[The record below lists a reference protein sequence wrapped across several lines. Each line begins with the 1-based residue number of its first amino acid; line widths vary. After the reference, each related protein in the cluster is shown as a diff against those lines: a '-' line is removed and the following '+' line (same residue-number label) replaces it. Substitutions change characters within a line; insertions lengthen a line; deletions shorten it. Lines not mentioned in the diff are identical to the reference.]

1 MADLQAIGLRSEVV
15 RPGRARRPGRDAHRP
30 HEAPPLAILTDAAT
44 DRDTTPSKGHHGNP
58 CADERRAS
66 DVRCYDLRL
75 ADEQRDVTFV
85 SRGTVSLSPELPL
98 MALEA
103 VIDQALKLSVEE
115 RTELIE
121 RLLVSLDEAE
131 LADPGRE
138 AAWTEVLVRR
148 LQEIREGRA
157 ETIDAAEALAQA
169 RAAARRR

>member
-1 MADLQAIGLRSEVV
+1 MAIDVV
-15 RPGRARRPGRDAHRP
+15 I
-30 HEAPPLAILTDAAT
+30 E
-44 DRDTTPSKGHHGNP
+44 
-58 CADERRAS
+58 
-66 DVRCYDLRL
+66 
-75 ADEQRDVTFV
+75 
-85 SRGTVSLSPELPL
+85 
-98 MALEA
+98 
-103 VIDQALKLSVEE
+103 QALKLSVEE

-157 ETIDAAEALAQA
+157 ETIDAAEAIAQA